1 MLDPPPQSAKIH
13 RPSIR
18 GVKHDDVISSVRR
31 GSSRN
36 SEGRFRVLSV
46 VLLASGR
53 KVSPMH
59 APFLRSTDNLQP
71 PSVGPGVRQPL
82 LPFGSCSL
90 APPWLAFEYNTWP
103 SSSDR
108 PGEPKRTVIMLMR
121 GHCCVH
127 RGRPAECRISFF
139 PSLERPPLSP
149 TPPLWREKPRR
160 SFSRV
165 LDAFHRTSDNVK

>member
-1 MLDPPPQSAKIH
+1 
-13 RPSIR
+13 
-18 GVKHDDVISSVRR
+18 
-31 GSSRN
+31 
-36 SEGRFRVLSV
+36 
-46 VLLASGR
+46 
-53 KVSPMH
+53 MH
-59 APFLRSTDNLQP
+59 APSLRSTYNLQP

-160 SFSRV
+160 LFSRV
-165 LDAFHRTSDNVK
+165 LDAFHRTPWSRKFGLLPRVNPRFYVRFIYSWKESEQGKKRE